1 MTDPHSP
8 TFDSLGLAPPVL
20 QGISDAGFTHCTPI
34 QAQTLPIAL
43 AGKDVAGQAQTG
55 TGKTAAF
62 LVALYHTLLTHPA
75 PASRGPTSI
84 RALIVAPTRELA
96 VQIHHDAES
105 LGRHTGLVHAVVYGG
120 IDYEKQRRQLEAGI
134 DVLIG
139 TPGRLIDYYKQHVFD
154 MKHAQVLVLDEADRM
169 FDLGF
174 IADIRYILRR
184 LPPPERRQSM
194 LFSATLSHRVL
205 ELAYEHMNNPELVR
219 IEPDK
224 MTVDQVRQIMYYPSM
239 EEKVPLLIGLLRQS
253 EARRTMIFVNTKRMA
268 ERLESSL
275 TANGFHAQALSG
287 DVPQAKRLRFLRD
300 FHNGDLAVLIATD
313 VASRGLHIPDVSH
326 VFNFDL
332 PQDAADY
339 VHRIGRTARAGAEGD
354 AISFAC
360 EEFAVSLPDI
370 EEYLGHKIPSAP
382 IGPDIL
388 AAGLAQG
395 DWKPRPRRPVR
406 GGERRP
412 HHSGH
417 SGGHSPGRGGGHSA
431 GQSSH
436 AGPPSRS
443 GRSRSGKRGGKP
455 HGGGGRS

>member
-1 MTDPHSP
+1 MVQQYKPFLMTDPHSP

-20 QGISDAGFTHCTPI
+20 QGVRDAGFAHCTPI

-43 AGKDVAGQAQTG
+43 AGHDVAGQAQTG

-75 PASRGPTSI
+75 PSSRSRTSI

-96 VQIHHDAES
+96 VQIHRDAEM
-105 LGRHTGLVHAVVYGG
+105 LGRHTGLAHAVVYGG
-120 IDYEKQRRQLEAGI
+120 IDYEKQRRQLAEGI

-154 MKHAQVLVLDEADRM
+154 LKHVQVLVLDEADRM

-184 LPPPERRQSM
+184 LPPPQRRQSM
-194 LFSATLSHRVL
+194 LFSATLSYRVL

-239 EEKVPLLIGLLRQS
+239 EEKVPLLVGLLRQS

-268 ERLESSL
+268 ERLEGVL
-275 TANGFHAQALSG
+275 KANGFHAQALSG

-313 VASRGLHIPDVSH
+313 VASRGLHIPDVTH

-370 EEYLGHKIPSAP
+370 EGYIGHKVPSAP
-382 IGPDIL
+382 IAPEML
-388 AAGLAQG
+388 AGGLVEGEPA
-395 DWKPRPRRPVR
+395 PRHRRRPRA
-406 GGERRP
+406 GERRSG
-412 HHSGH
+412 HSAGH
-417 SGGHSPGRGGGHSA
+417 SGGQGSHRRPGH
-431 GQSSH
+431 
-436 AGPPSRS
+436 
-443 GRSRSGKRGGKP
+443 GRRKP
-455 HGGGGRS
+455 HGGPRRGG